1 MISDMEL
8 LKDLDYDPD
17 TGVFTWGAGAPKI
30 VRGKPAGGL
39 GRQGYMRIKI
49 KGKKYAL
56 HRLAWLWYTGTFPP
70 EDLDHINGVKADNR
84 LLNLRA
90 VTTQENMRNVA
101 KWRNNSSGVT
111 GVQWNKAHA
120 AWHVRI
126 GVGGKYK
133 HLGYFKDFN
142 EAVAVRKEAEV
153 HYGYH
158 ENHGRDAV

>member
-17 TGVFTWGAGAPKI
+17 
-30 VRGKPAGGL
+30 
-39 GRQGYMRIKI
+39 
-49 KGKKYAL
+49 
-56 HRLAWLWYTGTFPP
+56 
-70 EDLDHINGVKADNR
+70 
-84 LLNLRA
+84 
-90 VTTQENMRNVA
+90 
-101 KWRNNSSGVT
+101 T